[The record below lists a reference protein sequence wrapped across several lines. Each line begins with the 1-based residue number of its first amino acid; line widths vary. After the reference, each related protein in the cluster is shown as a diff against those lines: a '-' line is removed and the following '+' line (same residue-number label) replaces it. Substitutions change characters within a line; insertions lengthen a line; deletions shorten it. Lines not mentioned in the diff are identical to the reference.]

1 MQKKVFREYISIHQQ
16 DNHWGIQ
23 VKNAGYTQVLPGE
36 AYPGLEHPN
45 EYYFTWERG
54 RVLQEYQLIL
64 ITRGQGEFESSS
76 GKRWAIKP
84 GSLMLLFK
92 NEWHRYRPDSTTG
105 WQEYWLGFDGQQADE
120 IFQHSLFKISEPVL
134 YLGDNEIVTSLMLK
148 VFALLEAHVPGNEKI
163 VASYVPVILATLETF
178 LRQKPANHERI
189 ETIVKKC
196 QVHMLENFDQPLD
209 MKAYANEMQVSYTY
223 LRRIFKQITGTSPQQ
238 YILKLRLQK
247 ARDLLVMTS
256 KPVKEIALDC
266 GFNSPYYFSRYF
278 KEDRGMAPREYRELV
293 GRR

>member
-45 EYYFTWERG
+45 EYYFTWGRG

-238 YILKLRLQK
+238 YLLKLRLQK